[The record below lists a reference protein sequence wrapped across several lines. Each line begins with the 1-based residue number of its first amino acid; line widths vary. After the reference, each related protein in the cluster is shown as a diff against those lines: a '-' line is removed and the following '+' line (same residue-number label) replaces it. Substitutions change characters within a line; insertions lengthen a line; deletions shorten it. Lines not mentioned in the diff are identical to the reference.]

1 LRLQFEYLGGSILG
15 LVIFTW
21 MRATRGKQF
30 SSDMLI
36 ALALSTLGGLAWILA
51 SAAWWKGRWRT
62 ASFAS
67 ALGLLLLFLDQFFDI
82 D

>member
-1 LRLQFEYLGGSILG
+1 LDENNSRE
-15 LVIFTW
+15 
-21 MRATRGKQF
+21 AF

-36 ALALSTLGGLAWILA
+36 GLALAILGGLAWILA

-62 ASFAS
+62 AYFVS
-67 ALGLLLLFLDQFFDI
+67 ALALLLFFLAQFFDL